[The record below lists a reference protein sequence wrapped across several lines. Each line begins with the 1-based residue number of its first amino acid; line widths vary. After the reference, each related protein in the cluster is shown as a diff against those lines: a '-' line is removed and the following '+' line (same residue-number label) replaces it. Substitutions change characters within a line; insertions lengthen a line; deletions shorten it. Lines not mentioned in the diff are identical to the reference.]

1 MKELQLPHFT
11 PRAGRASLISC
22 GTALAGPRSRCGS
35 PRGALP
41 LGLRS
46 HRVMPCNPSDTPRVH
61 SLHGDGEEWTPRA
74 PQASASFDLK
84 RQLFAGLYGTTS
96 TAEEEGDEEPLLEER
111 PADVP
116 DEAGETSTSPPT
128 GGVLGAWV
136 DSIYAWLQ
144 PSLGPISMFLNDTL
158 LYIVSRHW
166 VDLLWIEL
174 FRLHPLPFCSEP
186 RSHLPW

>member
-1 MKELQLPHFT
+1 
-11 PRAGRASLISC
+11 
-22 GTALAGPRSRCGS
+22 
-35 PRGALP
+35 
-41 LGLRS
+41 
-46 HRVMPCNPSDTPRVH
+46 MPCNPSDTPRVH

-84 RQLFAGLYGTTS
+84 RQLFSGLYGTTS
-96 TAEEEGDEEPLLEER
+96 TAAEEGDEEPLLEER